1 MSDVAS
7 KLLGEDYVLPINA
20 PIDVEPS
27 KVLDHL
33 RLIISENPT
42 SAGYLLLVDMGSLL
56 AFADTVKQELDVD
69 LQVISLVSTLHV
81 LEAARKALLGLSL
94 DEIYNDVI
102 MINSYLQ
109 VHKNLNNKTID
120 TNKTLIITA
129 CLTGE
134 GGSAAIK
141 DFLSVNLKFDPD
153 LFEIV
158 CLSYCNKESYKEMI
172 LNLETKNQ
180 VLFVVSSFHIDSL
193 NTNQFSMYEALSG
206 SVLMQMQRL
215 IDEKT
220 TLLNIPKILNEN
232 IPNISG
238 AELTNDIQNVLTELE
253 NRINKQFTPD
263 SLVGLT
269 LHLSFLI
276 GRLKN
281 NENTVLYP
289 NKDIFIKDNFSMY
302 NIIKETLNPLK
313 IKYNLTNLSDDEICY
328 LVKHLS
334 TNKDIQ

>member
-1 MSDVAS
+1 
-7 KLLGEDYVLPINA
+7 
-20 PIDVEPS
+20 
-27 KVLDHL
+27 
-33 RLIISENPT
+33 
-42 SAGYLLLVDMGSLL
+42 
-56 AFADTVKQELDVD
+56 
-69 LQVISLVSTLHV
+69 
-81 LEAARKALLGLSL
+81 
-94 DEIYNDVI
+94 
-102 MINSYLQ
+102 
-109 VHKNLNNKTID
+109 
-120 TNKTLIITA
+120 
-129 CLTGE
+129 
-134 GGSAAIK
+134 
-141 DFLSVNLKFDPD
+141 
-153 LFEIV
+153 
-158 CLSYCNKESYKEMI
+158 
-172 LNLETKNQ
+172 
-180 VLFVVSSFHIDSL
+180 
-193 NTNQFSMYEALSG
+193 MYETLSG

-238 AELTNDIQNVLTELE
+238 VELTNDIHNVLTELE
-253 NRINKQFTPD
+253 KRINKQFTPD